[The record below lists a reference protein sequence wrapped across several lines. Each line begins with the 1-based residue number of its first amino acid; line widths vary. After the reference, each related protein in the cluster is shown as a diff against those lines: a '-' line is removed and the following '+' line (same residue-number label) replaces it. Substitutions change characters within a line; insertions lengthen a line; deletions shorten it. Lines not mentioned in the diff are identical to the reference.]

1 VLFTSGFPGTLLS
14 NDPDLDVGGTLLSK
28 PYRKFELATA
38 VRKSLQG
45 A

>member
-1 VLFTSGFPGTLLS
+1 VLFTSGFPGTLPS
-14 NDPDLDVGGTLLSK
+14 NDPASDVADALLSK

-38 VRKSLQG
+38 VRKSLLG